1 MEKVLINLTF
11 KESKFCYEPHGHV
24 ITGDLRVIENAK
36 LRELVAKGPKYRE
49 PNRVNWKAM
58 ETMFLESI
66 DLYAKNWSKREQVE
80 LKYLSEWKDQL
91 KEGRMSSC
99 KRATDA
105 REGPKLKDSAATM
118 NNPINSRSGKMCS
131 CGKMCKNNRGL
142 KIHQEKTKCQ
152 TPENKLV
159 APPQKCFVS
168 LQNVILSSCLTF
180 DDSVYYRTSD
190 NTFIPISNSEKLVAG
205 NKCYV
210 QTKDIIIH
218 PLTEY
223 LSNDINQCGATSC
236 HTCNIFI
243 NDQSFKSNLTGREY
257 KTISYDRLSCGS
269 TNVIYGIHCVHC
281 GLVYVGETGRS
292 LRSRMNGHRSAIKKG
307 GQSLL
312 HRHVHQPDHSVDDM
326 RVQILE
332 KVYHSSE
339 NPTLLTSLRRTRE
352 LFWIKEL
359 GTAKPYGF
367 NDQIK
372 GVGTLSS
379 ISCKKTNI
387 YSLFNKQPR
396 RKRSHRKRHYNKGLL
411 SQILL

>member
-1 MEKVLINLTF
+1 
-11 KESKFCYEPHGHV
+11 
-24 ITGDLRVIENAK
+24 
-36 LRELVAKGPKYRE
+36 
-49 PNRVNWKAM
+49 
-58 ETMFLESI
+58 
-66 DLYAKNWSKREQVE
+66 
-80 LKYLSEWKDQL
+80 
-91 KEGRMSSC
+91 MSSC
-99 KRATDA
+99 KPATEA
-105 REGPKLKDSAATM
+105 RIRPKPKDSTATM
-118 NNPINSRSGKMCS
+118 NNPINSQSGKMCS

-142 KIHQEKTKCQ
+142 RIHQEKTKCQ

-168 LQNVILSSCLTF
+168 LQNIILSSCLTF
-180 DDSVYYRTSD
+180 DDGVYYRTSD
-190 NTFIPISNSEKLVAG
+190 NTFIPISNSEKPVAG

-210 QTKDIIIH
+210 QTKYIIIH
-218 PLTEY
+218 PLTEH
-223 LSNDINQCGATSC
+223 LSNDISQCGTTC

-243 NDQSFKSNLTGREY
+243 DDQSSKSNLTGKEY

-269 TNVIYGIHCVHC
+269 TNVICGIHCVHC
-281 GLVYVGETGRS
+281 SLVYVGETGRS

-312 HRHVHQPDHSVDDM
+312 HRHSHQTDQSVDDT

-339 NPTLLTSLRRTRE
+339 NPTLLTSIRRIRE
-352 LFWIKEL
+352 VFWIKEL

-372 GVGTLSS
+372 EVGTLST

-387 YSLFNKQPR
+387 YSLLNKQPR
-396 RKRSHRKRHYNKGLL
+396 
-411 SQILL
+411 

>member
-1 MEKVLINLTF
+1 
-11 KESKFCYEPHGHV
+11 
-24 ITGDLRVIENAK
+24 
-36 LRELVAKGPKYRE
+36 
-49 PNRVNWKAM
+49 
-58 ETMFLESI
+58 
-66 DLYAKNWSKREQVE
+66 
-80 LKYLSEWKDQL
+80 
-91 KEGRMSSC
+91 MSSC
-99 KRATDA
+99 KRVTEA
-105 REGPKLKDSAATM
+105 RVGPKLKDSAATM

-131 CGKMCKNNRGL
+131 CGEMCKNNRGL

-190 NTFIPISNSEKLVAG
+190 NTFIPISNSEKPVAG

-210 QTKDIIIH
+210 QTKDVIIH

-269 TNVIYGIHCVHC
+269 TNVIYEIHCVHC

-312 HRHVHQPDHSVDDM
+312 HRHFHQPDHSVDDM

-339 NPTLLTSLRRTRE
+339 NPTLLTSLRRARE

-396 RKRSHRKRHYNKGLL
+396 RKRSHGKSCYNKRAPQPDITM

>member
-1 MEKVLINLTF
+1 MQLN
-11 KESKFCYEPHGHV
+11 SYQ
-24 ITGDLRVIENAK
+24 
-36 LRELVAKGPKYRE
+36 
-49 PNRVNWKAM
+49 
-58 ETMFLESI
+58 I
-66 DLYAKNWSKREQVE
+66 D
-80 LKYLSEWKDQL
+80 
-91 KEGRMSSC
+91 C
-99 KRATDA
+99 
-105 REGPKLKDSAATM
+105 
-118 NNPINSRSGKMCS
+118 IC
-131 CGKMCKNNRGL
+131 
-142 KIHQEKTKCQ
+142 
-152 TPENKLV
+152 
-159 APPQKCFVS
+159 
-168 LQNVILSSCLTF
+168 ILSLLEP
-180 DDSVYYRTSD
+180 VG
-190 NTFIPISNSEKLVAG
+190 A
-205 NKCYV
+205 CYMRLRMI
-210 QTKDIIIH
+210 TNNCSMAI
-218 PLTEY
+218 
-223 LSNDINQCGATSC
+223 CGATSC

-243 NDQSFKSNLTGREY
+243 NDQSFKSNLTGIEY

-312 HRHVHQPDHSVDDM
+312 HRHFHQPDHSVDGM

-352 LFWIKEL
+352 LVWIKEL

-387 YSLFNKQPR
+387 YSLFNKRPR
-396 RKRSHRKRHYNKGLL
+396 LKRSHGKRRHNKRAPQPDVTMSTLHFTSSHFTSRHL
-411 SQILL
+411 E